1 MSIFFY
7 VFVFTLVTMYLLL
20 DTYAITNGKYDK
32 MVSKEDYI
40 YGSTK
45 LFADFVLMVT
55 LLANLLTD

>member
-1 MSIFFY
+1 ML
-7 VFVFTLVTMYLLL
+7 VLVTVYLLM

-40 YGSTK
+40 YGSSK

-55 LLANLLTD
+55 LLAHLFSD